1 MKALFAKQLRITS
14 KISLLVNLKKIKRN
28 YRKKKKSSIH
38 SKHFCKVFDDK
49 QIELKWIIIFILLN
63 LATMIYHLMD
73 STKERYAI
81 YLSINLVCKSSLVF
95 VYPITKCSARK
106 RYISRFIPSLCTI
119 LLLLDVIDTWRCL
132 LIISIIFSKPIFCW
146 NSE

>member
-1 MKALFAKQLRITS
+1 
-14 KISLLVNLKKIKRN
+14 
-28 YRKKKKSSIH
+28 
-38 SKHFCKVFDDK
+38 
-49 QIELKWIIIFILLN
+49 
-63 LATMIYHLMD
+63 MD

-119 LLLLDVIDTWRCL
+119 LLLLDVIDT
-132 LIISIIFSKPIFCW
+132 
-146 NSE
+146 